1 MPYQPNWNTPIAL
14 KADNLSNCSIYID
27 AYINA
32 WKSNHDTTEICSHY
46 FVMAAIF
53 SLKNLNQPRKHW
65 QLLIRCR
72 NKTEFGDTRGGFVQG
87 KGHIPFMVS
96 VKQVSSSWHL
106 TWAWLLPGESSGWQQ
121 MGQLAATDQGIGP
134 AYPTTFRPPESPA
147 LCSPDAGIPHKHSTH
162 TLAATNAWKIC
173 GRILLKLLVW
183 IPLLWDQC
191 WPLAGASTD
200 AHKGNSQHSCCSQ

>member
-1 MPYQPNWNTPIAL
+1 M
-14 KADNLSNCSIYID
+14 
-27 AYINA
+27 
-32 WKSNHDTTEICSHY
+32 
-46 FVMAAIF
+46 
-53 SLKNLNQPRKHW
+53 
-65 QLLIRCR
+65 IRCR
-72 NKTEFGDTRGGFVQG
+72 NKTEFGHTRGGFAQG

-96 VKQVSSSWHL
+96 VKQRFPVRDTYL
-106 TWAWLLPGESSGWQQ
+106 G
-121 MGQLAATDQGIGP
+121 MAAPWWEQRVTADGAACSHEPGP
-134 AYPTTFRPPESPA
+134 AHPTTFRPPESPA

-173 GRILLKLLVW
+173 GRILLKLRVW